1 MLLKENKFIQLKN
14 NHETSKLNFRALQE
28 AQEIFGVDFDYADF
42 AQEDEYDEEME
53 EDVCYIVII
62 FKSNT
67 NV

>member
-1 MLLKENKFIQLKN
+1 MIQLKN
-14 NHETSKLNFRALQE
+14 GYETSKLNFRALQE

-42 AQEDEYDEEME
+42 AQEDEYDDEMD
-53 EDVCYIVII
+53 EDVCFIVII

>member
-1 MLLKENKFIQLKN
+1 MLLKENKLIQLKN
-14 NHETSKLNFRALQE
+14 DYETSKLNFRALQE

-53 EDVCYIVII
+53 EDVCFIIII

>member
-1 MLLKENKFIQLKN
+1 MVLKKNKLIQWKN
-14 NHETSKLNFRALQE
+14 DYKTSKINFRALQE

-53 EDVCYIVII
+53 EDVCITVII